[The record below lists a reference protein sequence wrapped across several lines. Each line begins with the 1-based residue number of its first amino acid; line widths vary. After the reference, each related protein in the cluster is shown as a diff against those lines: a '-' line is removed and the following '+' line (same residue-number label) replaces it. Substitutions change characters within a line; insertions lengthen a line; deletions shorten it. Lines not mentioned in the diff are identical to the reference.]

1 MRAAATPLC
10 HREAEAQTVSISIGH
25 GDKFAKEK
33 TLDEEEDDAAE
44 EEST

>member
-1 MRAAATPLC
+1 MGP
-10 HREAEAQTVSISIGH
+10 ISIGH
-25 GDKFAKEK
+25 GDKFAKKE